1 MGPTDDDD
9 EDVARPSI
17 DPRIRQRRVAIQ
29 RSQGRR
35 RLRWVLAAVVVL
47 ALIAALIALLH
58 TPPFSV
64 RVVKVSGPHAH
75 TSDSAIIAAAD
86 LTGHPPMISVSLGG
100 TADKVEAL
108 PYIASAKV
116 SRNWPDGIT
125 ISVTERA
132 PVVQM
137 AGPSTSWSVLD
148 GRGRTLQVGPARLP
162 DLVVLIVHTATGGVP
177 PAPVG
182 KSLPPTADAGLEV
195 ARTLPKAFSAQVV
208 SLTVAPDNTVSMAL
222 NSGITVLLGTDTDL
236 PAKYEDVATILAHET
251 LHPTSTIDV
260 TVPQSPT
267 TSG

>member
-1 MGPTDDDD
+1 MGPVEED
-9 EDVARPSI
+9 EGAGRPSI

-35 RLRWVLAAVVVL
+35 RLRWVLAVGIVAAVVVG
-47 ALIAALIALLH
+47 AVALLH

-64 RVVKVSGPHAH
+64 RVVKVSGLHPR
-75 TSDSAIIAAAD
+75 TSDTAIIAAAG
-86 LTGHPPMISVSLGG
+86 LGGHPPMISVSLGG
-100 TADKVEAL
+100 TAHRVEAL
-108 PYIASAKV
+108 PYIASATV
-116 SRNWPDGIT
+116 ARHWPDGIT

-137 AGPSTSWSVLD
+137 AGPTTSWSVLD
-148 GRGRTLQVGPARLP
+148 GFGRTLQVEAAQVPA
-162 DLVVLIVHTATGGVP
+162 LVVLIVHTATGGVP

-182 KSLPPTADAGLEV
+182 KSLPPTADAGLKV
-195 ARTLPKAFSAQVV
+195 ARSLPKAFAAQVV
-208 SLTVAPDNTVSMAL
+208 SLTVAPDNTISMAL

-236 PAKYEDVATILAHET
+236 PTKYEDVATILDHET

>member
-1 MGPTDDDD
+1 MSPTEDD
-9 EDVARPSI
+9 EDTGPPSI

-35 RLRWVLAAVVVL
+35 RLRWVLAVVV
-47 ALIAALIALLH
+47 IAVLVAAFIALLH

-64 RVVKVSGPHAH
+64 RVVKISGLHPH
-75 TSDSAIIAAAD
+75 TSDTAIIAAAD
-86 LTGHPPMISVSLGG
+86 LAGHPPMISVSLGG
-100 TADKVEAL
+100 TAEKVEAL

-116 SRNWPDGIT
+116 SRHWPDGIT

-137 AGPSTSWSVLD
+137 AGPLTSWSVLD
-148 GRGRTLQVGPARLP
+148 GEGRTIQVGPDRLP
-162 DLVVLIVHTATGGVP
+162 GLVVLIVHTVTGGVP

-195 ARTLPKAFSAQVV
+195 ARTLPKAFSTQVV
-208 SLTVAPDNTVSMAL
+208 SLTLAPDNTISMAL
-222 NSGITVLLGTDTDL
+222 NSGITVLLGTATDL